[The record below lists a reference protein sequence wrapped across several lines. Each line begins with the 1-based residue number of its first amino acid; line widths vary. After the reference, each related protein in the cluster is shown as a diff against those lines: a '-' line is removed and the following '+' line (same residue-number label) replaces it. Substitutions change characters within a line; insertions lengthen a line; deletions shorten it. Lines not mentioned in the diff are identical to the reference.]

1 MRTSVLV
8 LRAIS
13 VLPCVK
19 FVEPGSTTSR
29 TDKAERVTAQ
39 QLPDDEAT
47 APVLVV
53 DDDQAI
59 RTLFVS
65 VLRAA
70 GVRAIAVATGDEAL
84 AVLDQRKIAALLLDS
99 NLPDVSGAR
108 LLQTL
113 RDREDSRTLPV
124 IMVTDESDIDHRVTA
139 LESGA
144 DDYLTKPIHVQE
156 LVARVRAQLRGQAG

>member
-1 MRTSVLV
+1 L
-8 LRAIS
+8 
-13 VLPCVK
+13 
-19 FVEPGSTTSR
+19 
-29 TDKAERVTAQ
+29 TAQ
-39 QLPDDEAT
+39 RLPDQEAT

-84 AVLDQRKIAALLLDS
+84 AVLEQRKIAAVLLDS
-99 NLPDVSGAR
+99 NLPNGVGAR
-108 LLQTL
+108 LLQIVRA
-113 RDREDSRTLPV
+113 RDDSRTLPV
-124 IMVTDESDIDHRVTA
+124 IIVTEERDIDHRISA

-144 DDYLTKPIHVQE
+144 DDYLIKPVHVQE
-156 LVARVRAQLRGQAG
+156 LVARVRAQLRGQPEWLRVLATRLR